1 MKESLFMMAETQW
14 IHCPVCGNKTRVK
27 LRKDSVL
34 VNFPLF
40 CPKCKNESII
50 KANGLKVVIQKEK

>member
-1 MKESLFMMAETQW
+1 MMAETQW